1 MMREAKIDTIV
12 QVLTVPVQMY
22 AGVSGCTQLYAAVP
36 VQLYVS
42 RKITDESDGSRHQ
55 NCRRVDHVAKI
66 YVIRGSSVENFISAN
81 LKIQS
86 AEY

>member
-1 MMREAKIDTIV
+1 MRARARNWARVRSHGAACACALMQPARLSVYEAAKLET
-12 QVLTVPVQMY
+12 
-22 AGVSGCTQLYAAVP
+22 
-36 VQLYVS
+36 S
-42 RKITDESDGSRHQ
+42 RSLQTSDGSRHQ